1 MGSDWLIFSSQEEF
15 SSLTDALP
23 DTDVLYVTRIQRE
36 RFESQEEYE
45 KVSCVFVY
53 FKNHFFSRNVHN
65 LNEKKIMKWDLVIV
79 WMAYYL
85 SYISNNLPTDL
96 RTYFV
101 VDCLSLHLS
110 DGTGSYPTDW
120 RMDR

>member
-65 LNEKKIMKWDLVIV
+65 LNEKKIMK
-79 WMAYYL
+79 
-85 SYISNNLPTDL
+85 
-96 RTYFV
+96 
-101 VDCLSLHLS
+101 
-110 DGTGSYPTDW
+110 
-120 RMDR
+120 

>member
-1 MGSDWLIFSSQEEF
+1 MGSDWLILSSQEEF

-45 KVSCVFVY
+45 KVSCVFV

-65 LNEKKIMKWDLVIV
+65 LNEKKVMKWDFVIV

-85 SYISNNLPTDL
+85 SYISNN
-96 RTYFV
+96 
-101 VDCLSLHLS
+101 
-110 DGTGSYPTDW
+110 
-120 RMDR
+120 

>member
-1 MGSDWLIFSSQEEF
+1 MGTSIENQQRNYERELQCYIMGSDWLILSSQEEF

-53 FKNHFFSRNVHN
+53 FKNHFF
-65 LNEKKIMKWDLVIV
+65 LEMF
-79 WMAYYL
+79 
-85 SYISNNLPTDL
+85 T
-96 RTYFV
+96 T
-101 VDCLSLHLS
+101 
-110 DGTGSYPTDW
+110 
-120 RMDR
+120 

>member
-1 MGSDWLIFSSQEEF
+1 MGSDWLILSSQEEF

-53 FKNHFFSRNVHN
+53 FKNHFF
-65 LNEKKIMKWDLVIV
+65 LEMFTTWTKKK
-79 WMAYYL
+79 
-85 SYISNNLPTDL
+85 
-96 RTYFV
+96 
-101 VDCLSLHLS
+101 
-110 DGTGSYPTDW
+110 
-120 RMDR
+120 

>member
-1 MGSDWLIFSSQEEF
+1 MGSDWLILSSQEEF

-53 FKNHFFSRNVHN
+53 FINHFF
-65 LNEKKIMKWDLVIV
+65 LEMFTTWTKKK
-79 WMAYYL
+79 
-85 SYISNNLPTDL
+85 
-96 RTYFV
+96 
-101 VDCLSLHLS
+101 
-110 DGTGSYPTDW
+110 
-120 RMDR
+120 

>member
-1 MGSDWLIFSSQEEF
+1 MGSDWLILSSQEEF

-53 FKNHFFSRNVHN
+53 FKNHFFF
-65 LNEKKIMKWDLVIV
+65 EMF
-79 WMAYYL
+79 
-85 SYISNNLPTDL
+85 T
-96 RTYFV
+96 T
-101 VDCLSLHLS
+101 
-110 DGTGSYPTDW
+110 
-120 RMDR
+120 